1 MKIILNLFLVLCHTA
16 WLFSGRHL
24 IGRLERRH
32 VILNLAGN
40 SFHCRSRT
48 TSSLGLFPQKMGGPA
63 PPIFFEGKALGT
75 RLDHAQQAIWSAILV
90 LLSPTSQKIS
100 MWKNLARVAAEA
112 QNGPGLWKFAGESG
126 SDSTEIANWGLR
138 YISIKT
144 LYNND
149 DCLFRRHPRTP
160 AICDTVV
167 RIQPWT
173 RKEKIGSK
181 WVQT

>member
-1 MKIILNLFLVLCHTA
+1 
-16 WLFSGRHL
+16 
-24 IGRLERRH
+24 
-32 VILNLAGN
+32 
-40 SFHCRSRT
+40 
-48 TSSLGLFPQKMGGPA
+48 
-63 PPIFFEGKALGT
+63 
-75 RLDHAQQAIWSAILV
+75 
-90 LLSPTSQKIS
+90 

-112 QNGPGLWKFAGESG
+112 QNGPGLWKFAGERG

-181 WVQT
+181 WVQTWMFGRQTFEFLEGARQMWAHCLKIWFGIHTPNFKLYVRIGEIIVSNILQARAAFSLLRFVCRLKLKRAWRAFSLRCSRDTEKFPDEDIRVPK